1 VRPSKTVL
9 VLAGPL
15 LTVVMALALFFLS
28 RHGVQVHN
36 PVLLLVV
43 SIVLAAYLGGHASGL
58 ASVSLSFAYVLLTW
72 STGFATFAYSESSV
86 SRLLVFML
94 TMPVVSLLVSFLQ
107 SRNQRMLER
116 LHAKSERL
124 RESEARLRR
133 AELVAGIG
141 NWEVD
146 LRTGELVTSEG
157 ARRIYGIPDGCD
169 NFEAVKAIPLP
180 EYRPALDAALRELTT
195 RGVEYVIEFRIRRPL
210 DGVVADIQSR
220 AKYDAERRRVYGTIK
235 DITERKRAEREL
247 IEANRQ
253 ANSASETKSLFL
265 ANMSHEIR
273 TPLNGILGALQL
285 LKADLADP
293 EHAGYVN
300 LAIRSAQRLAHLL
313 TDLLDLSRVEAGRM
327 PVASE
332 PFDVARLGEAV
343 RELFQFELGTRGLS
357 LDVELAPGLPQTVLG
372 DEGKAR
378 QILFNL
384 VGNALKFTERGGVRL
399 SLSPLSRPFLR
410 SVRAG
415 GAVADEAGA
424 GMAGRNGAS
433 GNGAGAGLAG
443 GANGG
448 GPGGADGTDGA
459 DAGGHVAG
467 ILFMVE
473 DTGKGIPD
481 AQLHSIFDP
490 FTQGDNSYVRR
501 HQGAG
506 LGLSIV
512 RRLVALLGGTI
523 CVDSEEGRG
532 TAFYVTLPFRAVARC
547 EVPPEVVHCPPP
559 PQNGTPVR
567 VLLAEDDATT
577 RLVGQR
583 LLQKAGYRVTL
594 AVDGDDALARLA
606 AEEVD
611 VVLMDIHM
619 PNTDGITA
627 ASTIRTSPRFA
638 DKRNV
643 PILAVTAA
651 AMAGDRE
658 RFLAAGMDGYVAKPF
673 DMADLV
679 EEIECARRKRQVC

>member
-1 VRPSKTVL
+1 MRGITCGANAAVRHTGGIVRSSKTVL

-15 LTVVMALALFFLS
+15 LTAVTALALFFLS

-36 PVLLLVV
+36 PVLLFVV
-43 SIVLAAYLGGHASGL
+43 AIVLAAYLGGHASGL
-58 ASVSLSFAYVLLTW
+58 ASVGLSFAYVLLTW
-72 STGFATFAYSESSV
+72 STEFATFVYPESSV
-86 SRLLVFML
+86 SRMLVFLL
-94 TMPVVSLLVSFLQ
+94 TMPVVSLLVSYLQ
-107 SRNQRMLER
+107 SRNERMLEKLR
-116 LHAKSERL
+116 AKSQQL
-124 RESEARLRR
+124 GESEARLRR

-146 LRTGELVTSEG
+146 LRTGSLCTSEG

-169 NFEAVKAIPLP
+169 TFEAVKAVPLP
-180 EYRPALDAALRELTT
+180 EYRPELDAALHDLVGRS
-195 RGVEYVIEFRIRRPL
+195 GNYDMEFKIRRPS
-210 DGVVADIQSR
+210 DGSIVDIQSR
-220 AKYDAERRRVYGTIK
+220 AKYDAERHRIYGTIQ
-235 DITERKRAEREL
+235 DITERKRVEREL
-247 IEANRQ
+247 IAANRQ
-253 ANSASETKSLFL
+253 ASIASETKSLFL

-300 LAIRSAQRLAHLL
+300 LAIRSSQRLTHLL
-313 TDLLDLSRVEAGRM
+313 SDLLDLSRVEAGRM
-327 PVASE
+327 PVAHD
-332 PFDVARLGEAV
+332 PFDVARLGDAV
-343 RELFQFELGTRGLS
+343 RELFQFELRTRGLA
-357 LDVELAPGLPQTVLG
+357 LDVHMDPGLPETVLG
-372 DEGKAR
+372 DEGKTR

-399 SLSPLSRPFLR
+399 HMSPLPKKTGTAG
-410 SVRAG
+410 RAG
-415 GAVADEAGA
+415 A
-424 GMAGRNGAS
+424 NGS
-433 GNGAGAGLAG
+433 GTGGNGAAG
-443 GANGG
+443 GGM
-448 GPGGADGTDGA
+448 
-459 DAGGHVAG
+459 G
-467 ILFMVE
+467 ILFTVE

-481 AQLHSIFDP
+481 ALLDSIFDP
-490 FTQGDNSYVRR
+490 FAQGDSSYVRR

-512 RRLVALLGGTI
+512 RRLVVLLGGTL

-532 TAFYVTLPFRAVARC
+532 TAFYVTLPFRKGERC
-547 EVPPEVVHCPPP
+547 ELPPEAADRPPP
-559 PQNGTPVR
+559 PQDGAPVR

-577 RLVGQR
+577 RMVGQR
-583 LLQKAGYRVTL
+583 LLQKAGYRVIL

-627 ASTIRTSPRFA
+627 TGTIRTSPRFA
-638 DKRNV
+638 DKRDI

-658 RFLAAGMDGYVAKPF
+658 RFLAAGLDGYVAKPF

-679 EEIECARRKRQVC
+679 EEIECARRKR

>member
-1 VRPSKTVL
+1 MRPSKTFL

-15 LTVVMALALFFLS
+15 LTVVMTLALSFLS
-28 RHGVQVHN
+28 AHGVQVHN
-36 PVLLLVV
+36 PVLLFVV
-43 SIVLAAYLGGHASGL
+43 AIVLAAYLGGHASGL
-58 ASVSLSFAYVLLTW
+58 ASVGLSFVYVLLTW
-72 STGFATFAYSESSV
+72 SDGFATFVYPESSA
-86 SRLLVFML
+86 SRLLVFVL
-94 TMPVVSLLVSFLQ
+94 TMPAVSLLVSFLQ
-107 SRNQRMLER
+107 SRNERMLES
-116 LHAKSERL
+116 LHAKSEHL

-146 LRTGELVTSEG
+146 LRTGSLHTSEG

-169 NFEAVKAIPLP
+169 SFESVKAVPLP
-180 EYRPALDAALRELTT
+180 EYRPALDAALHDLVTH
-195 RGVEYVIEFRIRRPL
+195 GVEYVIDFKIRRPA
-210 DGVVADIQSR
+210 DGTIADIQSR
-220 AKYDAERRRVYGTIK
+220 AKHDAERQRIYGTIQ
-235 DITERKRAEREL
+235 DITERKRVEREL
-247 IEANRQ
+247 TEANHQ
-253 ANSASETKSLFL
+253 ANSASEAKSLFL

-285 LKADLADP
+285 VKTELADP
-293 EHAGYVN
+293 EHVGYVN
-300 LAIRSAQRLAHLL
+300 LAIRSSQRLAHLL

-327 PVASE
+327 PVAHD
-332 PFDVARLGEAV
+332 PFDPARLGEAV
-343 RELFQFELGTRGLS
+343 AELFQFELRARGLALEVH
-357 LDVELAPGLPQTVLG
+357 LDPRLPRTVLG
-372 DEGKAR
+372 DEGKTR

-384 VGNALKFTERGGVRL
+384 VGNSLKFTEGGGVRL
-399 SLSPLSRPFLR
+399 YISPLSGRPAQPDLPVQPAQSGQSAGPAGPF
-410 SVRAG
+410 RAG
-415 GAVADEAGA
+415 S
-424 GMAGRNGAS
+424 S
-433 GNGAGAGLAG
+433 GQSGQP
-443 GANGG
+443 GG
-448 GPGGADGTDGA
+448 G
-459 DAGGHVAG
+459 VAG
-467 ILFMVE
+467 ILLMVE

-481 AQLHSIFDP
+481 ALLESIFDP

-512 RRLVALLGGTI
+512 RRLVVLLGGSI
-523 CVDSEEGRG
+523 CVNSEEGRG
-532 TAFYVTLPFRAVARC
+532 TTFCVTLPFRTAERC
-547 EVPPEVVHCPPP
+547 ELPPEVTDCPPP
-559 PQNGTPVR
+559 PQGGEPVR

-577 RLVGQR
+577 RMVGQR
-583 LLQKAGYRVTL
+583 LLQKAGFHVTL

-638 DKRNV
+638 DRRNV

-651 AMAGDRE
+651 AMEGDRE

>member
-1 VRPSKTVL
+1 MRSSKTVL

-15 LTVVMALALFFLS
+15 LTVVTALALFFLS

-36 PVLLLVV
+36 PVLLFVV
-43 SIVLAAYLGGHASGL
+43 TIVLAAYLGGHASGL
-58 ASVSLSFAYVLLTW
+58 ASVGLSFVYVLLTW
-72 STGFATFAYSESSV
+72 STGFATFVYPESSA
-86 SRLLVFML
+86 SRLLVFLL
-94 TMPVVSLLVSFLQ
+94 TMPVVSLLVSYLQ
-107 SRNQRMLER
+107 SRNERMLEKLR
-116 LHAKSERL
+116 AKGRQL
-124 RESEARLRR
+124 GESEARLRR
-133 AELVAGIG
+133 AELVAGTG

-146 LRTGELVTSEG
+146 LRTGSLHTSEG
-157 ARRIYGIPDGCD
+157 ARRIYGIPDDCD
-169 NFEAVKAIPLP
+169 TFEAVKAVPLP
-180 EYRPALDAALRELTT
+180 EYRPALDAALHGLVT
-195 RGVEYVIEFRIRRPL
+195 RGVEYALEFKIRRPS
-210 DGVVADIQSR
+210 DGGIADIQSR
-220 AKYDAERRRVYGTIK
+220 AKYDAERHRIYGTIQ
-235 DITERKRAEREL
+235 DITERKRVEREL

-253 ANSASETKSLFL
+253 ANIASETKSLFL

-300 LAIRSAQRLAHLL
+300 LAIRSSQRLTHLL
-313 TDLLDLSRVEAGRM
+313 SDLLDLSRVEAGRM
-327 PVASE
+327 PVAHD
-332 PFDVARLGEAV
+332 PFDVARLGDAV
-343 RELFQFELGTRGLS
+343 RELFQFELRTRGLA
-357 LDVELAPGLPQTVLG
+357 LDVHMDPGLPETVLG
-372 DEGKAR
+372 DEGKTR

-399 SLSPLSRPFLR
+399 HMSPLPEKAGR
-410 SVRAG
+410 SG
-415 GAVADEAGA
+415 EPGSAGA
-424 GMAGRNGAS
+424 N
-433 GNGAGAGLAG
+433 GNGAGGHGTG
-443 GANGG
+443 GDGG
-448 GPGGADGTDGA
+448 GT
-459 DAGGHVAG
+459 G
-467 ILFMVE
+467 ILFTVE

-481 AQLHSIFDP
+481 ALLDSIFDP
-490 FTQGDNSYVRR
+490 FTQGDSSYVRR

-512 RRLVALLGGTI
+512 RRLVALLGGTL

-532 TAFYVTLPFRAVARC
+532 TAFYVALPFRKGERH
-547 EVPPEVVHCPPP
+547 ELPPEAADCPTP
-559 PQNGTPVR
+559 PQDGAPVR

-577 RLVGQR
+577 RMVGQR
-583 LLQKAGYRVTL
+583 LLQKAGYHVTL

-627 ASTIRTSPRFA
+627 AGTIRTSPRFA
-638 DKRNV
+638 AQRNV

-658 RFLAAGMDGYVAKPF
+658 RFLAAGLDGYVAKPF

>member
-1 VRPSKTVL
+1 V
-9 VLAGPL
+9 
-15 LTVVMALALFFLS
+15 
-28 RHGVQVHN
+28 
-36 PVLLLVV
+36 
-43 SIVLAAYLGGHASGL
+43 
-58 ASVSLSFAYVLLTW
+58 
-72 STGFATFAYSESSV
+72 
-86 SRLLVFML
+86 L
-94 TMPVVSLLVSFLQ
+94 TMPAVSLLVSFLQ
-107 SRNQRMLER
+107 SRNERMLER
-116 LHAKSERL
+116 LHAKSEHL

-146 LRTGELVTSEG
+146 LRTGSLYASEG
-157 ARRIYGIPDGCD
+157 ARRIYGIPEGCD

-180 EYRPALDAALRELTT
+180 EYRPALDAALHDLVTH
-195 RGVEYVIEFRIRRPL
+195 GVEYAIDFKIRRPA
-210 DGVVADIQSR
+210 DGTIADIQSR
-220 AKYDAERRRVYGTIK
+220 AKHDAERRRIYGTIQ
-235 DITERKRAEREL
+235 DITERKRVEHEL
-247 IEANRQ
+247 TEANRQ
-253 ANSASETKSLFL
+253 ANSASEAKSLFL

-285 LKADLADP
+285 LKTELADP

-327 PVASE
+327 PVAHD
-332 PFDVARLGEAV
+332 PFDPARLGEAV
-343 RELFQFELGTRGLS
+343 AELFQFELRTRGLA
-357 LDVELAPGLPQTVLG
+357 LDVHLDPRLPRTVLG
-372 DEGKAR
+372 DEGKTR

-384 VGNALKFTERGGVRL
+384 VGNSLKFTERGGVRL
-399 SLSPLSRPFLR
+399 YISPLSGRPAQPDQ
-410 SVRAG
+410 SAGPVRADRHG
-415 GAVADEAGA
+415 QP
-424 GMAGRNGAS
+424 
-433 GNGAGAGLAG
+433 
-443 GANGG
+443 GG
-448 GPGGADGTDGA
+448 G
-459 DAGGHVAG
+459 VAG
-467 ILFMVE
+467 ILLMVE

-481 AQLHSIFDP
+481 ALLESIFDP

-512 RRLVALLGGTI
+512 RRLVVLLGGSI

-532 TAFYVTLPFRAVARC
+532 TTFCVTLPFRTAERY
-547 EVPPEVVHCPPP
+547 ELPPEVTDCPPP
-559 PQNGTPVR
+559 PQGGEPVR

-577 RLVGQR
+577 RMVGQR
-583 LLQKAGYRVTL
+583 LLQKAGFHVTL

-606 AEEVD
+606 AEDVD

-638 DKRNV
+638 DRRNV

-651 AMAGDRE
+651 AMEGDRE

>member
-1 VRPSKTVL
+1 MRPSKTVL
-9 VLAGPL
+9 ALAGPL
-15 LTVVMALALFFLS
+15 LTVVVAVALFFLS
-28 RHGVQVHN
+28 RHGVQVYN
-36 PVLLLVV
+36 PALLFVV
-43 SIVLAAYLGGHASGL
+43 VIVLAAYLGGHASGL
-58 ASVSLSFAYVLLTW
+58 ASVGLTLVYVLLTW
-72 STGFATFAYSESSV
+72 STGFATFVYSESSV
-86 SRLLVFML
+86 SRLVVFGL
-94 TMPVVSLLVSFLQ
+94 TMPMVSLLVSYLQ
-107 SRNQRMLER
+107 SRNQRMLEW
-116 LHAKSERL
+116 LHAKGERL

-146 LRTGELVTSEG
+146 LRIGALVTSEG
-157 ARRIYGIPDGCD
+157 ARRIYGIPDDCD
-169 NFEAVKAIPLP
+169 VFEAVKAIPLP
-180 EYRPALDAALRELTT
+180 EYRPALDAALHELVT
-195 RGVEYVIEFRIRRPL
+195 RGAEYVIEFKIRRPS

-220 AKYDAERRRVYGTIK
+220 AKYDAERHRVYGTIK

-285 LKADLADP
+285 LKADLTDP

-300 LAIRSAQRLAHLL
+300 MAIRSSQRLAHLL

-327 PVASE
+327 PVACD
-332 PFDVARLGEAV
+332 PFDLARLGEAV
-343 RELFQFELGTRGLS
+343 RELFQFEPGARGLS
-357 LDVELAPGLPQTVLG
+357 LDVDIAPGLPQTVLG
-372 DEGKAR
+372 DEGKTR

-399 SLSPLSRPFLR
+399 SLSPLPFGPGK
-410 SVRAG
+410 AG
-415 GAVADEAGA
+415 GAGTSGA
-424 GMAGRNGAS
+424 ATG
-433 GNGAGAGLAG
+433 GNGAGVPAVS
-443 GANGG
+443 G
-448 GPGGADGTDGA
+448 GPGESGKSGGQGV
-459 DAGGHVAG
+459 AGGKENAGGDVAV
-467 ILFMVE
+467 ILFMVQ

-481 AQLHSIFDP
+481 VQLHSIFDP

-532 TAFYVTLPFRAVARC
+532 TTFCVTLPFRTAERC
-547 EVPPEVVHCPPP
+547 ELPPEVADCPPP
-559 PQNGTPVR
+559 PQDGAPVR

-577 RLVGQR
+577 RMVGQR
-583 LLQKAGYRVTL
+583 LLQKAGYHVTL

-606 AEEVD
+606 AEDVD

-627 ASTIRTSPRFA
+627 ASTIRTSPRFV

-679 EEIECARRKRQVC
+679 EEIECARKKRQVC